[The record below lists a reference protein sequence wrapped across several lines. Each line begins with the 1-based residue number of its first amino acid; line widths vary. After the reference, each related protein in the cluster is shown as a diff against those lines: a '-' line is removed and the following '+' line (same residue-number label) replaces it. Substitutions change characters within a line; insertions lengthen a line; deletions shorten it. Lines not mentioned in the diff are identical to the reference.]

1 MPEAS
6 ALPIYLKSNN
16 MGTDTMNTQIKL
28 SPEQQRA
35 LNIMEAYS
43 DSEIKAFYNNLQEQA
58 TE

>member
-1 MPEAS
+1 
-6 ALPIYLKSNN
+6 
-16 MGTDTMNTQIKL
+16 MNTQIKL